1 MRKNRK
7 KGTTRAAV
15 TIAAPQKNR
24 VPQVMNVPHGES
36 VTSLLAQWAAG
47 DAAALDSLIPLIHE
61 DLHRIAARHL
71 RQERPEHTLQAT
83 ALINEVWLRL
93 VGEQTISWQNR
104 AHFFGVSAEIM
115 RRILVDHARRKQAGK
130 RGGGIATIALDENL
144 DWSDERDLSLV
155 ALDDALVELALL
167 DPQQSKVV
175 ELRFFAGLTVEET
188 AEVMGLSPTT
198 IKREW
203 RTARAWLLREMAKST

>member
-1 MRKNRK
+1 M
-7 KGTTRAAV
+7 
-15 TIAAPQKNR
+15 
-24 VPQVMNVPHGES
+24 PHGES

-47 DAAALDSLIPLIHE
+47 DAAALDSLIPLIYE

-71 RQERPEHTLQAT
+71 RREKPEHTLQAT

-93 VGEQTISWQNR
+93 AGEQTISWQNR

-130 RGGGIATIALDENL
+130 RGGGIATIALDENV
-144 DWSDERDLSLV
+144 DWSNERDLSLV
-155 ALDDALVELALL
+155 ALDDALVELARL

-175 ELRFFAGLTVEET
+175 ELRFFAGLNVEET
-188 AEVMGLSPTT
+188 AEVMGVSPTT

-203 RTARAWLLREMAKST
+203 RTARAWLLQEMAKST

>member
-1 MRKNRK
+1 M
-7 KGTTRAAV
+7 
-15 TIAAPQKNR
+15 PQ
-24 VPQVMNVPHGES
+24 GES
-36 VTSLLAQWAAG
+36 AVTSLLAQWAGG
-47 DAAALDSLIPLIHE
+47 DAAALDSLIPLIYD

-71 RQERPEHTLQAT
+71 RQEKPEHTLQAT

-93 VGEQTISWQNR
+93 VGERTISWQNR

-130 RGGGIATIALDENL
+130 RGGGMATIVLDENV
-144 DWSDERDLSLV
+144 DWSDERDVSLV
-155 ALDDALVELALL
+155 ALDDALVALALL

-188 AEVMGLSPTT
+188 AEVLGVSPTT

-203 RTARAWLLREMAKST
+203 RTARAWLLNEMAKAT

>member
-1 MRKNRK
+1 
-7 KGTTRAAV
+7 
-15 TIAAPQKNR
+15 
-24 VPQVMNVPHGES
+24 VPPGES
-36 VTSLLAQWAAG
+36 VTSLLSQWAAG
-47 DAAALDSLIPLIHE
+47 DAAALEALIPLIYE

-71 RQERPEHTLQAT
+71 RQERPGHTLQST

-93 VGEQTISWQNR
+93 IDQQNISWQNR

-130 RGGGIATIALDENL
+130 RGGGVATIALDENV
-144 DWSDERDLSLV
+144 DWSDERDVSLV
-155 ALDDALVELALL
+155 ALDDALVALALQ

-175 ELRFFAGLTVEET
+175 ELRFFAGLSVEET
-188 AEVMGLSPTT
+188 AEVLGVSPTT

-203 RTARAWLLREMAKST
+203 RMARAWLLREMAKAT